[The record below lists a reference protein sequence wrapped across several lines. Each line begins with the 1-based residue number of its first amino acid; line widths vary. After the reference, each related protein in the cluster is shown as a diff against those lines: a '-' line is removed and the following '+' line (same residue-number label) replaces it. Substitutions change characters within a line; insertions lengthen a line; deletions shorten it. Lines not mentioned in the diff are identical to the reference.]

1 MRPFILIISVF
12 VLMTLS
18 GCQTTDQPSTTTT
31 TQPSS
36 SSQEPSTSRELSAR
50 EVIDLAIASL
60 GVPGVTEENL
70 ILPTEVNI
78 GGKIVAI
85 AWHSTASS
93 VITSTGVITRA
104 VSDQSATLIATF
116 TYLSELVQNHYL
128 VVVKSNPAFLIL
140 FAVANSL
147 VKFDSFTIDS
157 HLELPSTYLLDTH
170 LISASWSS
178 NRPEILSDSGVV
190 TLTQKQEIVV
200 LTLTLEYEGAIR
212 IETYTFTVLPN
223 PESLPANYFHLA
235 PVYLGT
241 ILNETSK
248 PATPA
253 CFAGAVYRKVF
264 SNRDQWLGIE
274 TVVTLPLFVPD
285 PLRIDN
291 TRPTLYLDNA
301 SVYLGGNAY
310 NESDVGVSWMIGHIS
325 ATNPGVSRSGVAFR
339 PFWRYITTQ
348 ESCTNNNCF
357 RHAHVTNYATYY
369 FPGDKLRISVFST
382 RPNYLQMRVEIL
394 ELTTHPDFVN
404 HRKNVY
410 QLPDD
415 FPRIF
420 ISDEFHSAGVG
431 VVNTEYKRVNALDQV
446 ANEGKPTLNTN
457 ARSEDTKWHEVYLY
471 RRIDGD
477 LVKVPMTANRAAY
490 MACPSGTNV
499 NGNFSQAFQISTSG
513 IDVSLGG
520 EVVTIAP
527 NNGTGKLY
535 NTTQPAIIIPR
546 KEEL

>member
-1 MRPFILIISVF
+1 MRLFILILSVIA
-12 VLMTLS
+12 LMFLS
-18 GCQTTDQPSTTTT
+18 SCQSTDLTTTLT
-31 TQPSS
+31 TSQSS
-36 SSQEPSTSRELSAR
+36 SSGLETTTSRELSAR
-50 EVIDLAIASL
+50 EVVDLAIASL
-60 GVPGVTEENL
+60 GVPTVTEEDVV
-70 ILPTEVNI
+70 LPNEVTI
-78 GGKIVAI
+78 EGKTVAI

-93 VITSTGVITRA
+93 VITSLGVITRA
-104 VSDQSATLIATF
+104 VTDQSATLIATF
-116 TYLSELVQNHYL
+116 TYLNELVQHHYPII
-128 VVVKSNPAFLIL
+128 VKSNPAFLLL

-157 HLELPSTYLLDTH
+157 NLELPSTYLLETH

-178 NRPEILSDSGVV
+178 NRPEIISDTGIV
-190 TLTQKQEIVV
+190 TLTQKQEIVI

-212 IETYTFTVLPN
+212 LETYTFTVLPD

-274 TVVTLPLFVPD
+274 TIVTLPLFVPD
-285 PLRIDN
+285 PLRIDQS
-291 TRPTLYLDNA
+291 RPTLYLDNA

-394 ELTTHPDFVN
+394 ELTTHPDYIN

-410 QLPDD
+410 QLADD
-415 FPRIF
+415 FPRVF

-457 ARSEDTKWHEVYLY
+457 ARSENTKWHEVYLY
-471 RRIDGD
+471 RRIDGE
-477 LVKVPMTANRAAY
+477 LVKVPMTSNRAAY

-499 NGNFSQAFQISTSG
+499 NGNFAQAFQISSVG
-513 IDVSLGG
+513 VDVFLGG

-535 NTTQPAIIIPR
+535 NTNQTVMIIPR